1 MAHSKRIWSSHYLFT
16 CHGHRPEEWGRIE
29 MDSSLFSLCWFVCL
43 ERVCG
48 LKKGNLNNSNFFLR
62 KFTLVQ
68 ISLFGYKIEHL
79 LSRTVYPT
87 DNRPEMWNRV
97 KLNLSN
103 LFI

>member
-48 LKKGNLNNSNFFLR
+48 LKKGIWTTPTFSYENSL
-62 KFTLVQ
+62 
-68 ISLFGYKIEHL
+68 
-79 LSRTVYPT
+79 
-87 DNRPEMWNRV
+87 
-97 KLNLSN
+97 
-103 LFI
+103 